1 MEAGGLDFCD
11 LVDLAGAD
19 VDSTSLAFGNDTA
32 CNAKA
37 AMTMDKTKPSA
48 AIVWRSKRGARMDA
62 EAMAAMCSRD
72 HEKMQRHGEGD
83 SDDRSFRRLEI
94 CGLYVPLQLSTAP
107 GSVSLSLRMVMS

>member
-1 MEAGGLDFCD
+1 MEAGGPDFCD

-72 HEKMQRHGEGD
+72 HEKMQRHGEVG
-83 SDDRSFRRLEI
+83 SGDRSF
-94 CGLYVPLQLSTAP
+94 
-107 GSVSLSLRMVMS
+107 